1 MRRRQLLRG
10 TVVFG
15 SATLAGCG
23 TFGGSTGETDG
34 EPFEVGPADLLPS
47 ASVLGEAV
55 DIEWEPRE
63 DIETGLAQR
72 PQANAAYEQAGHEQV
87 YPDAV
92 EVGASTFEDVDA
104 ARSEFADLPYHEG
117 WGMSSGDVAVES
129 LVGVVDD
136 AREYRAVFRDANAI
150 GGLVY
155 LNRRMGNDGRMR
167 SYGRDLAGAMYG
179 GWRR

>member
-1 MRRRQLLRG
+1 M
-10 TVVFG
+10 VG
-15 SATLAGCG
+15 SALLAGCG
-23 TFGGSTGETDG
+23 TFGGSSDETDG
-34 EPFEVGPADLLPS
+34 EPFEVGPAALLPS
-47 ASVLGEAV
+47 AAVLESAA
-55 DIEWEPRE
+55 DLEWEPRE
-63 DIETGLAQR
+63 EIETGLAQR
-72 PQANAAYEQAGHEQV
+72 AQANAAYEQAGHEPV

-92 EVGASTFEDVDA
+92 EVGASTYADLEA
-104 ARSEFADLPYHEG
+104 ARSAFADLPYHEG
-117 WGMSSGDVAVES
+117 WGMSAGDIAVES

-179 GWRR
+179 NWRE